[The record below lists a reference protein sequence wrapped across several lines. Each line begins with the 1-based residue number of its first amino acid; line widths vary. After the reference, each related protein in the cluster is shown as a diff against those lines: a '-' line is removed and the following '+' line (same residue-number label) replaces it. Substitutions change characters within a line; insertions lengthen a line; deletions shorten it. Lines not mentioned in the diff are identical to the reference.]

1 VPGAE
6 QALENTEG
14 AMNQQKLQ
22 EIAAMATPERV
33 REAVLRLE
41 PEQPE
46 PNRGT
51 VPLFELLEAFSQAA
65 PGIQPGEQSVLDGL
79 LRRAIMA
86 AVGQIDGMRFVEGD
100 G

>member
-1 VPGAE
+1 
-6 QALENTEG
+6 
-14 AMNQQKLQ
+14 MNQEQL
-22 EIAAMATPERV
+22 EAIATTATPERV
-33 REAVLRLE
+33 RQLALELE

-46 PNRGT
+46 PDRGT

-65 PGIQPGEQSVLDGL
+65 PGITPPEQSTLDGL

-86 AVGQIDGMRFVEGD
+86 AVKQIGGMRFVEGD

>member
-1 VPGAE
+1 
-6 QALENTEG
+6 
-14 AMNQQKLQ
+14 MNQEQL
-22 EIAAMATPERV
+22 EAIAATATPERV
-33 REAVLRLE
+33 RQLVLELE

-46 PNRGT
+46 ADRGT

-65 PGIQPGEQSVLDGL
+65 PGIQPAEQSLLDGL

-86 AVGQIDGMRFVEGD
+86 AVKPMGGMMFVEGD

>member
-1 VPGAE
+1 
-6 QALENTEG
+6 
-14 AMNQQKLQ
+14 MNQEQL
-22 EIAAMATPERV
+22 EAIAATATPARV
-33 REAVLRLE
+33 RQLVLELE

-46 PNRGT
+46 ADRGT

-65 PGIQPGEQSVLDGL
+65 PGIQPGEQALLDGL

-86 AVGQIDGMRFVEGD
+86 AVKPMGDMMFVEGD